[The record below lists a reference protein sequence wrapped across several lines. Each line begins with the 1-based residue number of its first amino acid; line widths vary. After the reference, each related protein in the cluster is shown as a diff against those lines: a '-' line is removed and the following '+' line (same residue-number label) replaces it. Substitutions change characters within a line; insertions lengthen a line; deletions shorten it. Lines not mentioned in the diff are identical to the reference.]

1 MALAQFE
8 HTHLGAYLVGAFA
21 VSCLFTDSAQGLLER
36 NQLNRKWLLLYGI
49 LCIFAYLYARP
60 FIRVGLG
67 SAKRGYIN
75 FSALY
80 IVWLCSAV
88 FYHLPSLEQLGLD
101 IRADVSMLIVAFMS
115 SLVALSLLAGLH
127 TAAVSLRLVPRRA
140 NLPAVASA
148 GVGSSPGAGARG
160 PPGYAG
166 SGLREMWIL
175 LLLNSMIIAVACST
189 YYSFCGN
196 GTLVV
201 DESTPAFKVA
211 VCAKWLHPILTAD
224 YPRFASWM
232 LYGEGSAYTLAGG
245 GATDA
250 EAAPGGRSGCTFV
263 EQNGSSGPAG
273 LTFDSGYGNCT
284 DGSGGDGDGCSS
296 GYISVDFPF
305 DGHGMQSVPAA
316 DVLSPVLC
324 MWVTLMALYIA
335 TTLGSHPRL
344 EQAAAMDTLPRTSTA
359 SISMNQRR
367 SKSSSAR
374 IGGGTRGPGGG
385 TAERGR
391 RGGLRSETR
400 GPPSAS
406 SSSSSLSGRRTA
418 SFRRTGA
425 GAGAGGER
433 QSVGVAA
440 AGQPGAAGTAGAVV
454 GPTVAVGGIEGSRKS
469 RHPSLE
475 IKRPITKGLSKAA
488 AAAGSAARG
497 VAAAAALLAAGSAA
511 SGAAAAARRSLSSLR
526 GLAASTGRLK
536 RAASDYL
543 NTSHPYLPAL
553 LGQVRR
559 SMAALEPHHLAAELA
574 EATGLAPEL
583 ARALTRGS
591 SFSALADAAAAP
603 LSATLSPAASFL
615 NLGPASFIGA
625 AGRNAANVSGA
636 VGAGLP
642 SYDISIDAGAGGGG
656 GGRAAGGGSFLGEDA
671 ASAAATAAAP
681 LAVGPPPQPEFLD
694 MVPWYSGTSAD
705 LFKTLFDLMVSV
717 KLFLGRF
724 DMRTMQ
730 AATAASMAD
739 SFNDT
744 PRDGDG
750 FTYEHL
756 DERPGV
762 WIDFIADTG
771 DGGNPTYAVAAALAA
786 PALTVAVSEDLSP
799 TPSAAAAGEDDGSD
813 TAGGQGRTAADGG
826 VASPP
831 RPGGFLTLPRGDVL
845 LVGGDLA
852 YPNPSR
858 ETYQHRLFT
867 PFSDALP
874 PPPHFHPGRLVVHKP
889 DLPPA
894 WGVQEAHLPCDLRG
908 LSPRSSRWA
917 SSSALRRYTGPTA
930 FAIPGNHDWIDG
942 LETFT
947 REIQHKGWLGGW
959 LLPQEKSYFALRL
972 PAGWWLFGFDLAL
985 VQDIDMQQYRYF
997 ANVVEQRLDPDDQ
1010 VMLMTHE
1017 PLWLL
1022 EWFWQRRHGA
1032 NLRQLVRGHLR
1043 GRARLHLAG
1052 DLHFYM
1058 RHTWTAA
1065 APPEVEP
1072 TRRGRNYNGRGGADA
1087 SVPEQA
1093 GSEDGSL
1100 CGRSSAAAS
1109 EDLLQL
1115 GATPPMHPRA
1125 PVGAAP
1131 AADPGINGGDSS
1143 DQLLAGGSSDEAPS
1157 GLSPAASTSSSF
1169 LERSSNP
1176 LAKAPNPHSLPM
1188 QLQQAVAAPA
1198 GLGGLS
1204 TNHLVARGGS
1214 CVAPSSHA
1222 PLLGRSQSQQRAQQQ
1237 SAQPLPSTLYL
1248 DTRDAGMRDAGW
1260 GGSNMRISCQP
1271 CHSLCAACE
1280 ARQRWT
1286 RHPHDPQH
1294 LIVNGGGG
1302 AFLHPTHVFA
1312 GARFPAAH
1320 DPAADATAGLYA
1332 EVALPCTC
1340 GIYSP
1345 GTALYGGA
1353 HGGRLGPWLASGGS
1367 PPQALDLPRGGGGT
1381 ATSFATPFKN
1391 PTRPVPAAMSVCG
1404 RGPGSNSGRTEF
1416 AAKGPNGEYVCAAC
1430 YPSPRTSMH
1439 LGRRNLHVFRLRNTR
1454 FDVIGGMFY
1463 FLLVVS
1469 VLPRC
1474 SHLAEVLEA
1483 DTPGKALSLLF
1494 AAYVDTLGAIL
1505 GRSYLSAG
1513 ALALLFLMT
1522 LALAKGGGF
1531 GATKSPIPSASTTS
1545 HVLSSADGGAATTAA
1560 PAAAAGGDRRA
1571 SSVSVPRPLLTAR
1584 MGGFGVQLAFA
1595 TAHCLTHVSLAIVLL
1610 LLLELG
1616 VETCIKFE
1624 SLGADGPH
1632 SLYRWYRAYEER
1644 HFPDPMGL
1652 RQSLQRWTLGL
1663 YPGVLQLA
1671 MDVYDVPELIA
1682 VARTAVC
1689 AAGGSLEPITRLQAV
1704 SYYAGMLSYYWLLAT
1719 PAMGFVFGLYL
1730 YLSVCWCHVHY
1741 DEAFSSLREAN
1752 CKSFCRLHIG
1762 PSGDLQLYTLA
1773 LDEVPTRWQEDPRWW
1788 GPHGGGSSG
1797 VVAHKAQ
1804 YPSRWM
1810 PVGSE
1815 LGQKQDGQVAAQRAS
1830 ATSVSA
1836 RGSAADTALGAAGST
1851 TPSAK
1856 WRLVDYVFVPRKQQ

>member
-1 MALAQFE
+1 MSHHIRETFSSNLRLLVLHAVAWR
-8 HTHLGAYLVGAFA
+8 HLQ
-21 VSCLFTDSAQGLLER
+21 S
-36 NQLNRKWLLLYGI
+36 I
-49 LCIFAYLYARP
+49 LPHAPPIHAPYRP
-60 FIRVGLG
+60 LPLRSLSI
-67 SAKRGYIN
+67 SPSHATSGYIN

-115 SLVALSLLAGLH
+115 SLAALSLLAGLH
-127 TAAVSLRLVPRRA
+127 KAAVSLRLLPRRA
-140 NLPAVASA
+140 YLPAIASA
-148 GVGSSPGAGARG
+148 RSGVSPGSGARG
-160 PPGYAG
+160 PAGYAD
-166 SGLREMWIL
+166 SGLRELWIL

-201 DESTPAFKVA
+201 GEGTPAFKVA

-245 GATDA
+245 GAADA
-250 EAAPGGRSGCTFV
+250 GAAADGGSSSTSV
-263 EQNGSSGPAG
+263 PQNGASGPAG
-273 LTFDSGYGNCT
+273 FIFGSGYGNDT
-284 DGSGGDGDGCSS
+284 HGSAGGDGDGDGSSS

-305 DGHGMQSVPAA
+305 DGDGMQSVPAG

-324 MWVTLMALYIA
+324 MWVTLVALYIA
-335 TTLGSHPRL
+335 TTLAGHPRL
-344 EQAAAMDTLPRTSTA
+344 VQTAAMEMLPRTSTTG
-359 SISMNQRR
+359 ININQKR
-367 SKSSSAR
+367 SKSSSAK
-374 IGGGTRGPGGG
+374 IGGTGAGGG
-385 TAERGR
+385 GASERGR
-391 RGGLRSETR
+391 RGGSRSETR
-400 GPPSAS
+400 SPPSAS
-406 SSSSSLSGRRTA
+406 PSSSSLSGRRTA
-418 SFRRTGA
+418 SFRRA
-425 GAGAGGER
+425 APGGEG
-433 QSVGVAA
+433 QGVGGTAT
-440 AGQPGAAGTAGAVV
+440 GQAGAAGTAGAAATAAA
-454 GPTVAVGGIEGSRKS
+454 GPTVAAGGSDGIRKS
-469 RHPSLE
+469 RHPSLD
-475 IKRPITKGLSKAA
+475 IKKPITKGLRKAA
-488 AAAGSAARG
+488 AAAASAARG
-497 VAAAAALLAAGSAA
+497 VAASAALLAAGSAA
-511 SGAAAAARRSLSSLR
+511 SGAAAAAARRSLSSLH

-574 EATGLAPEL
+574 EATGLAPDL

-591 SFSALADAAAAP
+591 SFSALADAAAAT
-603 LSATLSPAASFL
+603 LSSPLSPAVSFL
-615 NLGPASFIGA
+615 NLGPASITAG
-625 AGRNAANVSGA
+625 AGRNAASVSGA
-636 VGAGLP
+636 PGARLS
-642 SYDISIDAGAGGGG
+642 SYYTSIDAGAGGGG
-656 GGRAAGGGSFLGEDA
+656 GGGRAAGGGGFLGVGA
-671 ASAAATAAAP
+671 VSAAPT
-681 LAVGPPPQPEFLD
+681 AVGPPPQPEFRD

-744 PRDGDG
+744 PNEGDG

-756 DERPGV
+756 EERQQL

-786 PALTVAVSEDLSP
+786 PALTVAVSEDLP
-799 TPSAAAAGEDDGSD
+799 RTPPSAAAGEDGGNKN
-813 TAGGQGRTAADGG
+813 AGGRGRTAAEGG
-826 VASPP
+826 VPSPP
-831 RPGGFLTLPRGDVL
+831 RPGGSLVLPRGDVL

-858 ETYQHRLFT
+858 ETYQQRLFT
-867 PFSDALP
+867 PFSYALP

-908 LSPRSSRWA
+908 LSPRSSRRA
-917 SSSALRRYTGPTA
+917 SSAALRRYMGPTA

-997 ANVVEQRLDPDDQ
+997 ANVVEQRMGPDDQ
-1010 VMLMTHE
+1010 VILMTHE

-1022 EWFWQRRHGA
+1022 EWFWQRRHGT

-1058 RHTWTAA
+1058 RHTWNAA
-1065 APPEVEP
+1065 APLEAEP
-1072 TRRGRNYNGRGGADA
+1072 PAPAPVLHGRGYSARGDADA

-1093 GSEDGSL
+1093 GSDDGSL
-1100 CGRSSAAAS
+1100 CGLSSATAS
-1109 EDLLQL
+1109 EDLQQL
-1115 GATPPMHPRA
+1115 RGAAPIQPRA
-1125 PVGAAP
+1125 PAVAPP
-1131 AADPGINGGDSS
+1131 AADPASNTGGSS
-1143 DQLLAGGSSDEAPS
+1143 DRLLAGGSSDEALS
-1157 GLSPAASTSSSF
+1157 GFSATASTSS
-1169 LERSSNP
+1169 LERSFN
-1176 LAKAPNPHSLPM
+1176 LRGNAPNPHSRPM
-1188 QLQQAVAAPA
+1188 QQQQAAAAPA
-1198 GLGGLS
+1198 GPGSRSNNDPALQ
-1204 TNHLVARGGS
+1204 GGS
-1214 CVAPSSHA
+1214 PAAPRSSQAPPLAHSKTQRRTEQQTAQSLPQPLRLNTSDPGMAETDGGGFAVRLTCLPSHA
-1222 PLLGRSQSQQRAQQQ
+1222 R
-1237 SAQPLPSTLYL
+1237 
-1248 DTRDAGMRDAGW
+1248 
-1260 GGSNMRISCQP
+1260 
-1271 CHSLCAACE
+1271 CAACE
-1280 ARQRWT
+1280 ARQRWI

-1353 HGGRLGPWLASGGS
+1353 PGGRIGPWLASGGW
-1367 PPQALDLPRGGGGT
+1367 PLRPLGQPGGGGGT
-1381 ATSFATPFKN
+1381 STSSMTSFKDAS
-1391 PTRPVPAAMSVCG
+1391 RSVPAAMRASSCG
-1404 RGPGSNSGRTEF
+1404 AGGDSGISGF
-1416 AAKGPNGEYVCAAC
+1416 AAKGPEGEYLCAAC

-1454 FDVIGGMFY
+1454 FDVIGGVFY

-1483 DTPGKALSLLF
+1483 DTPAKALSLLF
-1494 AAYVDTLGAIL
+1494 TAYVDTLGAIL

-1513 ALALLFLMT
+1513 ALALLFLFT
-1522 LALAKGGGF
+1522 LGLAKGGGV
-1531 GATKSPIPSASTTS
+1531 GVTRSPLPSSSATSNGISI
-1545 HVLSSADGGAATTAA
+1545 ADGGAAMATTPSAS
-1560 PAAAAGGDRRA
+1560 PGTDSGV
-1571 SSVSVPRPLLTAR
+1571 SSVCAPRPLLTAR
-1584 MGGFGVQLAFA
+1584 MGGFGGQLAFA

-1624 SLGADGPH
+1624 RLGADGPH
-1632 SLYRWYRAYEER
+1632 SLYRWYRAYEEQ

-1652 RQSLQRWTLGL
+1652 RQSLQRWTMGL

-1671 MDVYDVPELIA
+1671 MSVYDVPELIA
-1682 VARTAVC
+1682 VARTAMC
-1689 AAGGSLEPITRLQAV
+1689 EAGGSLEPITRLQAV

-1719 PAMGFVFGLYL
+1719 PAVGFVFGLYL

-1788 GPHGGGSSG
+1788 GPNGGGSPS
-1797 VVAHKAQ
+1797 VMAHEAH
-1804 YPSRWM
+1804 YPSRWV

-1815 LGQKQDGQVAAQRAS
+1815 VGQKQDGGAAAQRAS

-1836 RGSAADTALGAAGST
+1836 RGGAAAAAAAAAVGTAPST
-1851 TPSAK
+1851 K
-1856 WRLVDYVFVPRKQQ
+1856 WRLVDYVFVPRKQP